1 MWEFVGVG
9 AEEVQPSLDGG
20 VLFAGEESGGGV
32 ALEIDWQAEWELP
45 DIFTGTNALEVSLGF
60 DLAHPSTNPATE
72 TYAIASLPEDL
83 SHVLLVEVNGAIY
96 TASVDPANPRSQEF
110 TRASDG
116 AIVLAGVSRQAV
128 GATVRVVG
136 RGVGIGGGGIPSTA
150 LAAGILPPLLR
161 GLPLLGE
168 FSWELGLED
177 HPSATFNLVATYQ
190 TVGAIRSAFK
200 RGSEY
205 EIFGIGFRVQSVA
218 ESQGNLGQAAGGVY
232 FFSIRLDGKW
242 KLLLEKKPVYLRRQG
257 TGANPPAGAV
267 PNYTSSNQAYQDS
280 DCQVAP
286 PGTAIVANSSTA
298 TTIAKQFT
306 SVQELGSQ
314 IGVKIAGPPMPVEIP
329 PDTQPDTSENLGPM
343 LEERL
348 RIAGCFADYSS
359 ATEVRAM
366 RWGEGRTWSFAA
378 PQLFPLS
385 EQEGIK
391 IYLSHDYRDEGQ
403 PAVGVGGG
411 ATFAIASSFPSAIA
425 SPPIFSPSPESSIGY
440 GAAIAPTRLE
450 WGSNSSDETKKK
462 PSQYSYTSS
471 GGKEEP
477 TNNSKRPRFK
487 RRGRVEKTYTEGDT
501 ENLGSPPPE
510 ISLVYGTLDLLWTK
524 SGPTKTEIEHTT
536 IDGMP
541 KRDRVSTWGVIGT
554 AKAGLSWAEVKREAT
569 EHHYDDR
576 TGYYLGST
584 TSGFQWVQIL
594 QESLQN
600 PETCKLDAADPKF
613 DLYAFRAIAIAG
625 RTNKVLHQYRD
636 YYSDARNSES
646 PLFDLFKTCNRDG
659 SSSIVPIYNPNFV
672 SGMFEVEEG
681 TKRSA
686 FAFVHNPDYDPVDP
700 EKNKLPKYLTTG
712 EDGNNRIKR
721 TILPA
726 AKNALARLGEFKDIS
741 IAAQPNAV
749 DSYSE
754 YRSDFSSS
762 GALFSDGAESTGTS
776 VNQGRPSPATRLPDL
791 YELEESEV
799 ESGNPSEASSASNTA
814 TVSQIQSDGSRTE
827 KIVCTVPHALSEPV
841 SGSKSYSLA
850 FSYQEALQ
858 AFKTEAVLSDARQ
871 TVSTNLSVPLNSA
884 IRPGDKATIAYGS
897 DSYKRVILS
906 VSGKISFL
914 GITESGLTCAWQP
927 MAIAAGIDRDIQIL
941 EKTSITPQPK
951 DPAQYQNQDPE
962 KTNKNRPQE
971 VEIFFVVTNN
981 LELGERLPYSSA
993 RYIQNG

>member
-1 MWEFVGVG
+1 MWDFVGVETEI
-9 AEEVQPSLDGG
+9 AQNLDGG
-20 VLFAGEESGGGV
+20 VLFAGEGSGGGV
-32 ALEIDWQAEWELP
+32 ALEINWQAEWELP
-45 DIFTGTNALEVSLGF
+45 GIITGTDAMEVALDF
-60 DLAHPSTNPATE
+60 DLSHPDTNPGAGI
-72 TYAIASLPEDL
+72 YAISLLPEQI
-83 SHVLLVEVNGAIY
+83 SHVLLIEVSGAIY
-96 TASVDPANPRSQEF
+96 TAATDPANPRSQEF

-116 AIVLAGVSRQAV
+116 AIVLVGVNRPAV

-136 RGVGIGGGGIPSTA
+136 RGIGLGGGGIPSTA
-150 LAAGILPPLLR
+150 LAAGILPPLLQR
-161 GLPLLGE
+161 LPLLGE

-232 FFSIRLDGKW
+232 FFSIRLEGKW
-242 KLLLEKKPVYLRRQG
+242 KLLLEKKPIYLRRQG
-257 TGANPPAGAV
+257 AGANPPAGPV

-286 PGTAIVANSSTA
+286 PGTAIVENSSTV
-298 TTIAKQFT
+298 TTVAKQFT

-329 PDTQPDTSENLGPM
+329 PDTQPDTPENLGPM

-366 RWGEGRTWSFAA
+366 KWGEGRSWSFAA

-403 PAVGVGGG
+403 PTIGSGGG
-411 ATFAIASSFPSAIA
+411 ATFAIASSFPSSIT
-425 SPPIFSPSPESSIGY
+425 SPPSFSSSPESSIGY

-450 WGSNSSDETKKK
+450 WGNSSDETNKK

-471 GGKEEP
+471 GGNQEP

-510 ISLVYGTLDLLWTK
+510 ISLVSGTLDLLWTK

-554 AKAGLSWAEVKREAT
+554 AATGLLWTEVKREIT
-569 EHHYDDR
+569 EHNYDDR

-584 TSGFQWVQIL
+584 TSGFQWQQIL
-594 QESLQN
+594 QESLQK
-600 PETCKLDAADPKF
+600 PETSKLDSDSLLQELF
-613 DLYAFRAIAIAG
+613 SFRAIAIEG
-625 RTNKVLHQYRD
+625 RTSKVLHQYRD

-686 FAFVHNPDYDPVDP
+686 FTFVRNPDYDPADP

-726 AKNALARLGEFKDIS
+726 AKNAVPRLGEFKEIS
-741 IAAQPNAV
+741 ISSQPNAV

-754 YRSDFSSS
+754 YKSDFSSS

-799 ESGNPSEASSASNTA
+799 GATNPNQENNANNESTISQ
-814 TVSQIQSDGSRTE
+814 QIQADGSRIE
-827 KIVCTVPHALSEPV
+827 KIVCTPPHTLSEPV

-850 FSYQEALQ
+850 TSYQEALQ

-871 TVSTNLSVPLNSA
+871 TVTTNLSVPFNPA
-884 IRPGDKATIAYGS
+884 IRPGDKAAIAYGP
-897 DSYKRVILS
+897 DAYKRVVLS

-914 GITESGLTCAWQP
+914 GITETGLTCAWQP
-927 MAIAAGIDRDIQIL
+927 MAIATGIDRDIQVL
-941 EKTSITPQPK
+941 EKTNIVPQPK
-951 DPAQYQNQDPE
+951 DPAQYENQDPE
-962 KTNKNRPQE
+962 NPNKNRPQE

>member
-1 MWEFVGVG
+1 M
-9 AEEVQPSLDGG
+9 
-20 VLFAGEESGGGV
+20 
-32 ALEIDWQAEWELP
+32 
-45 DIFTGTNALEVSLGF
+45 
-60 DLAHPSTNPATE
+60 
-72 TYAIASLPEDL
+72 
-83 SHVLLVEVNGAIY
+83 
-96 TASVDPANPRSQEF
+96 
-110 TRASDG
+110 
-116 AIVLAGVSRQAV
+116 
-128 GATVRVVG
+128 
-136 RGVGIGGGGIPSTA
+136 
-150 LAAGILPPLLR
+150 
-161 GLPLLGE
+161 
-168 FSWELGLED
+168 
-177 HPSATFNLVATYQ
+177 
-190 TVGAIRSAFK
+190 
-200 RGSEY
+200 
-205 EIFGIGFRVQSVA
+205 
-218 ESQGNLGQAAGGVY
+218 
-232 FFSIRLDGKW
+232 
-242 KLLLEKKPVYLRRQG
+242 
-257 TGANPPAGAV
+257 
-267 PNYTSSNQAYQDS
+267 
-280 DCQVAP
+280 
-286 PGTAIVANSSTA
+286 
-298 TTIAKQFT
+298 
-306 SVQELGSQ
+306 
-314 IGVKIAGPPMPVEIP
+314 
-329 PDTQPDTSENLGPM
+329 
-343 LEERL
+343 
-348 RIAGCFADYSS
+348 
-359 ATEVRAM
+359 
-366 RWGEGRTWSFAA
+366 
-378 PQLFPLS
+378 FPLS

-403 PAVGVGGG
+403 PAVGAGGGAGGG
-411 ATFAIASSFPSAIA
+411 ATFANASSFPSAIA

-450 WGSNSSDETKKK
+450 WGSNSSDEGNKK

-471 GGKEEP
+471 GGNQEP

-487 RRGRVEKTYTEGDT
+487 RRGRIEKTYTEGDT

-554 AKAGLSWAEVKREAT
+554 AKAGLFWAEVKREVT

-576 TGYYLGST
+576 TGYYLGSK

-600 PETCKLDAADPKF
+600 PETCKLDAADPKL
-613 DLYAFRAIAIAG
+613 DIYAFRAIAIAG
-625 RTNKVLHQYRD
+625 RTSKVLHQYRD

-686 FAFVHNPDYDPVDP
+686 FAFVRNPDYDPADP

-726 AKNALARLGEFKDIS
+726 AKNAVPKLGGFKDIS

-776 VNQGRPSPATRLPDL
+776 VNQGRPSPATKLPDL

-799 ESGNPSEASSASNTA
+799 ESGNPTEENNANNESTTISLPQ
-814 TVSQIQSDGSRTE
+814 VQSDGSSIER
-827 KIVCTVPHALSEPV
+827 IVCTPPYTLSEPV

-850 FSYQEALQ
+850 TSYQEALQ
-858 AFKTEAVLSDARQ
+858 AFKTEAILSDARQ
-871 TVSTNLSVPLNSA
+871 TVTTNLSVPFNSA
-884 IRPGDKATIAYGS
+884 IRPGDKAKIAYGP
-897 DSYKRVILS
+897 DSYKRVVLS

-927 MAIAAGIDRDIQIL
+927 MAIATGIDRDIQIL
-941 EKTSITPQPK
+941 EKTNIIPQPK

-962 KTNKNRPQE
+962 KPNKNRPQE